1 MAGIPHPYFDWDDT
15 GPPTGRDNAI
25 GHLRACMRGR
35 TLKWFDDEITTK
47 QNWEVTNLFDNT
59 GQANLVAVNGRTAV
73 QIGANALNEAVGQ
86 PGNAIVKLRAVE
98 DAWNED
104 WRIAGGHPTNAPVNA
119 PNANAGNT
127 IVVAGIRFGQAV
139 WWLKTHFPT
148 VEEELRDLMYGTI
161 RKGDLTIDELYRK
174 ILRIG
179 RRANYRPE
187 ELRRKFLDALPLLW
201 LEKAE
206 DIDEHLPLD
215 ELAKKLYEIE
225 LRRIARHKKDRL
237 PDPLVSNRASRQIY
251 EPSPVL
257 APQQQGIS
265 LEDMQKAIQNALAQ
279 QKTENQTLVKKP
291 RGPPS
296 SLKTEEGLKNYY
308 VSEYLKEIGLLSK
321 EDLDSD
327 YPVKSFQRP
336 RPQRN
341 NNSARFDRIEEGLEE
356 TRNNVNQLADLFQKK
371 IFIQKC
377 GICEE
382 MGHSKGSCPKR
393 PIAQSK
399 LTRSYFTP
407 LTPIVPPDSDGEKNG
422 GGDYDEDD
430 NRWIGYDPPLL
441 SKLSPPIRKM
451 CLSRKV
457 QEEESKESDEWLS
470 SLQYLNTIIN
480 DLTISKSFLDTASE
494 FGGINDP
501 AIKALRWKADKP
513 SNFAIKGNS
522 KYTYPR
528 IYTLT
533 PIFWYNPKL
542 VDQSYSACSDG
553 QSI

>member
-1 MAGIPHPYFDWDDT
+1 
-15 GPPTGRDNAI
+15 
-25 GHLRACMRGR
+25 
-35 TLKWFDDEITTK
+35 
-47 QNWEVTNLFDNT
+47 
-59 GQANLVAVNGRTAV
+59 
-73 QIGANALNEAVGQ
+73 
-86 PGNAIVKLRAVE
+86 
-98 DAWNED
+98 
-104 WRIAGGHPTNAPVNA
+104 
-119 PNANAGNT
+119 
-127 IVVAGIRFGQAV
+127 
-139 WWLKTHFPT
+139 
-148 VEEELRDLMYGTI
+148 
-161 RKGDLTIDELYRK
+161 
-174 ILRIG
+174 
-179 RRANYRPE
+179 
-187 ELRRKFLDALPLLW
+187 
-201 LEKAE
+201 
-206 DIDEHLPLD
+206 
-215 ELAKKLYEIE
+215 
-225 LRRIARHKKDRL
+225 
-237 PDPLVSNRASRQIY
+237 
-251 EPSPVL
+251 
-257 APQQQGIS
+257 
-265 LEDMQKAIQNALAQ
+265 
-279 QKTENQTLVKKP
+279 
-291 RGPPS
+291 
-296 SLKTEEGLKNYY
+296 
-308 VSEYLKEIGLLSK
+308 
-321 EDLDSD
+321 
-327 YPVKSFQRP
+327 
-336 RPQRN
+336 
-341 NNSARFDRIEEGLEE
+341 IEEGLEE